1 MASFCVVRMENDS
14 EGRNRMDDEER
25 LISCQREIRRLRSV
39 VRQME
44 ADERQYEKKLK
55 QEITEEDDKRPGLMR
70 ALELWQEI

>member
-1 MASFCVVRMENDS
+1 
-14 EGRNRMDDEER
+14 MDDEER

-44 ADERQYEKKLK
+44 ADERQYEEKLK
-55 QEITEEDDKRPGLMR
+55 QEIIEEDDKRPGLMR

>member
-1 MASFCVVRMENDS
+1 
-14 EGRNRMDDEER
+14 MDDEER

-44 ADERQYEKKLK
+44 ADERQYEEKLK